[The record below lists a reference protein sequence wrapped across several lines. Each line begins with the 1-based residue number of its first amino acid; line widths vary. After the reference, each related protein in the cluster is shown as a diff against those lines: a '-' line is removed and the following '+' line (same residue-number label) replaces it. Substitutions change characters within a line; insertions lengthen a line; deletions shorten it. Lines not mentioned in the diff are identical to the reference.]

1 MDMVNTKVL
10 LKNPRKPK
18 LESVEV
24 SPRLKHWSEEGKV
37 SG

>member
-1 MDMVNTKVL
+1 MGIVNPKVL
-10 LKNPRKPK
+10 LKNPRKPE
-18 LESVEV
+18 LEPVEV